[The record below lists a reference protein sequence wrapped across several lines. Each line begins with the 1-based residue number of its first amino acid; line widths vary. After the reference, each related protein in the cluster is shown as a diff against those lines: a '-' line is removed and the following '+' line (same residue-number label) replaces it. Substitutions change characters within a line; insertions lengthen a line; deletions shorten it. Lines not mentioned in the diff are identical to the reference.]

1 MSQKKLFFSFSIKL
15 LIVSL
20 LLLSFSKP
28 LKRTRNLSRKPLPH
42 IQISQNSTFSGHQK
56 PAVLSNLS
64 YPFTYYLL
72 FSVALVTFIF
82 VLVSYYCLKE
92 KKKGGQKTEFT
103 DGDLSAENQ
112 IRIGENNIISND
124 NRVGNNISDNTEDKE
139 ENDDNMTG
147 GISKEVKVIG

>member
-42 IQISQNSTFSGHQK
+42 IQISQNSTFSWHQK

-103 DGDLSAENQ
+103 DADLSAENQ
-112 IRIGENNIISND
+112 IRVGENNIISND
-124 NRVGNNISDNTEDKE
+124 NRVGNNISDNIEDKE